1 MIREYIAKHGEQA
14 FAEKEDELLARAN
27 RLAGGDRSSTRTV
40 WEDVREDGGSDGE
53 WFKAFE
59 WRGLH
64 A

>member
-1 MIREYIAKHGEQA
+1 MET
-14 FAEKEDELLARAN
+14 
-27 RLAGGDRSSTRTV
+27 DRSSSTRTV
-40 WEDVREDGGSDGE
+40 WEDVREDGGSDGA